1 MELLRRQRWTGL
13 HIAVQTGMSRATVSR
28 ILRRLKLNRKR
39 GRRGTALLAVDI
51 MLPLAADIM
60 LPLAAAFIPLL
71 LRAEPS
77 TVVVVSVAASME
89 AVVVDSMVVAVVTGN

>member
-1 MELLRRQRWTGL
+1 M
-13 HIAVQTGMSRATVSR
+13 VV
-28 ILRRLKLNRKR
+28 R
-39 GRRGTALLAVDI
+39 GRRATALLAV
-51 MLPLAADIM
+51 DIM

-77 TVVVVSVAASME
+77 TVVAASAVDSME